1 MSRFVCV
8 HGHFYQP
15 PRENPWLE
23 EIEPQG
29 SAAPYRDW
37 NERITAECYAPNAA
51 ARVLGARGLIVDIVD
66 NYASISFDAGPT
78 LLSWMEKSAPDT
90 YRAILAADRAAR
102 ARFRGHGSA
111 MAQCYN
117 HVIMPLATSRDKRAQ
132 VLWGLR
138 DFEHRFGRRPEGM
151 WLPETAVDLESL
163 DLMAAEGV
171 MFTVLAPRQAARVK
185 PLAGGE
191 WTGVG
196 DGRVDPRRPYLC
208 RLPSGRTI
216 ALFFYD
222 AGISHDLAFG
232 GLLRDGEGFARRLVA
247 ASGPGGPDGRP
258 GLVHVATDGETYG
271 HHHRFGEMALAYALR
286 RIESDG
292 LAEITVYGDFLE
304 RFPPAEEVE
313 IFEDTSWSCCHGLE
327 RWSGDCACSSGAHDG
342 WSQAW
347 RAPLRA
353 AMDRLGER
361 AAEIFERGLGPL
373 VADPWRARD
382 DYIRVVLDS
391 SPDSAEAF
399 LAGHAGSALAA
410 PDAAKALKLLEME
423 RHAMLM
429 FTSCGWF
436 FDDVSNVET
445 VQIMQ
450 YAARAIQL
458 AREVSGVDLE
468 PEFVRGLEAAKSNV
482 RRHRNGAVLYE
493 ALVRPAI
500 PDVLHPCGRRA
511 AFRPRELGPGTP
523 ADLLGRSVAA
533 LVEAWAGKP
542 DDAAA
547 LERVETVLAALGR
560 ADIECDLWRA
570 QNAFFS
576 ALKAPGIVKPAP
588 GGQGPSP
595 SEGWLRA
602 FSAVGELL
610 RFDPSAVSPGKPA

>member
-117 HVIMPLATSRDKRAQ
+117 HVIMPLATSRDKRTQ

-171 MFTVLAPRQAARVK
+171 LFTVLAPRQAARVK

-247 ASGPGGPDGRP
+247 ASGPGSTDGRP

-560 ADIECDLWRA
+560 AGIECDLWRA

-576 ALKAPGIVKPAP
+576 ARKAPGIGKPAP

>member
-1 MSRFVCV
+1 MSRFICV

-23 EIEPQG
+23 EIEPQR

-37 NERITAECYAPNAA
+37 NERITAECYVPNAA
-51 ARVLGARGLIVDIVD
+51 ARVLGARDLIVDIVN

-78 LLSWMEKSAPDT
+78 LLSWMEKAAPDT

-102 ARFRGHGSA
+102 ARFRGHGAA

-117 HVIMPLATSRDKRAQ
+117 HLIMPLATGRDKRTQ
-132 VLWGLR
+132 VLWGLG
-138 DFEHRFGRRPEGM
+138 DFEHRFGRKPEGM

-163 DLMAAEGV
+163 DLMAGEGV
-171 MFTVLAPRQAARVK
+171 LFTVLAPRQAARVR
-185 PLAGGE
+185 PLSGGE
-191 WTGVG
+191 WNDVG
-196 DGRVDPRRPYLC
+196 GGRIDPRRPYLC

-222 AGISHDLAFG
+222 PGISHDIAFG

-247 ASGPGGPDGRP
+247 ASGPASPDGRP

-292 LAEITVYGDFLE
+292 LAEVTVYGDFLE

-313 IFEDTSWSCCHGLE
+313 IFENTSWSCVHGLE
-327 RWSGDCACSSGAHDG
+327 RWRSDCACSSGAHDG

-347 RAPLRA
+347 RAPLRG
-353 AMDRLGER
+353 AMDWLGER
-361 AAEIFERGLGPL
+361 AAGIFERKLGPL
-373 VADPWRARD
+373 VADPWQARD

-391 SPDSAEAF
+391 SSASVEAF
-399 LAGHAGSALAA
+399 LTRHAGRALAA
-410 PDAAKALKLLEME
+410 PDAARALKLLEME

-436 FDDVSNVET
+436 FDDISNVET

-458 AREVSGVDLE
+458 AREVSGVKLE
-468 PEFVRGLEAAKSNV
+468 RGFIRMLKAAKSNV
-482 RRHRNGAVLYE
+482 RQHRNGAVLYE
-493 ALVRPAI
+493 TLVRPAI

-511 AFRPRELGPGTP
+511 AFLPRELGPGTP

-533 LVEAWAGKP
+533 LVEAWANKP

-547 LERVETVLAALGR
+547 LERIETVLAALVR
-560 ADIECDLWRA
+560 AGIECDLWRA

-576 ALKAPGIVKPAP
+576 AAP
-588 GGQGPSP
+588 GGQRPLRP
-595 SEGWLRA
+595 EGWLRA
-602 FSAVGELL
+602 FAAVGELL
-610 RFDPSAVSPGKPA
+610 RFDPSAISPEKPA